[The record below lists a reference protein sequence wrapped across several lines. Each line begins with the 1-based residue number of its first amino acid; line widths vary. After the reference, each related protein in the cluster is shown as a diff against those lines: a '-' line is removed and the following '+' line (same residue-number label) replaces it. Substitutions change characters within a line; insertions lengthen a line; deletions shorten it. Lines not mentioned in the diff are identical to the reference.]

1 MNAKEYLEEN
11 GSYIIDT
18 IAMRKFGM
26 NVIRLMEEYAKLKLE
41 EYKEKVD
48 SKLYRDETRNKL
60 VFLGANPELID
71 AIMEHKK
78 ESKT

>member
-41 EYKEKVD
+41 E
-48 SKLYRDETRNKL
+48 
-60 VFLGANPELID
+60 
-71 AIMEHKK
+71 HKK
-78 ESKT
+78 RWEVPDNRFDGSQRTQEGE

>member
-41 EYKEKVD
+41 EQ
-48 SKLYRDETRNKL
+48 ETIIYLKNNTDKPIEIP
-60 VFLGANPELID
+60 FPFKI
-71 AIMEHKK
+71 EHKK